1 MSLPN
6 AAAACRA
13 PALRAKLDAGAHIE
27 ERDVKGR
34 TALFRAARV
43 GRLENIVLLLE
54 RGADPN
60 AKDNTDEAPLQAAA
74 RYGYL
79 ECVRALIEAGA
90 RINDFPDPAK
100 TEYSET
106 ALCSAVRRK
115 FSEVAEFLLG
125 AGADPNA
132 ASSSERL
139 PLHEAA
145 GSGNLP
151 LCRALVAAGA
161 NLKTTVKWRGTPL
174 HFAVSCSKVEA
185 VRELIQLGADV
196 NARDLDGRTPLMSA
210 VLSME
215 HSVPLVFEILKA
227 KPDLRLRDGKGET
240 ALDLALWQEK
250 KEVVDILDAAGA
262 PGTETQESMESE
274 SVIKIAPGVEVVLE
288 VGTFHVPVEKKDEAL
303 ATELP
308 ATPNL
313 VGYLGWRSS
322 TAHWRLLEGSRWT
335 FAAGTR
341 TPYSIERLAYF
352 ARGYCNRPAGTELDD
367 GPKLLGERYEKAV
380 ERFLTEGLF
389 CIVEP
394 RETLLTVATVP
405 ELKAIGANLGV
416 KAKGK
421 KVEVL
426 DELLAHC
433 GADPFREIL
442 LRNRL
447 YVVTDA
453 GRSEFDNK
461 AKHLAQAKA
470 RLQSEIIEA
479 FADGALLWGL
489 SLFQNL
495 MAVEKT
501 FRPLSPRCICKARLV
516 LENAVPPEIDFS
528 ENDLAMLR
536 AVAAF
541 KMLDWSRED
550 VWPANL
556 RERAPSLENMKLTPD
571 DFGKSLISGEAM
583 VFYRGEDES
592 DD

>member
-227 KPDLRLRDGKGET
+227 KPDLRLRDGDGKT
-240 ALDLALWQEK
+240 ARDLARWQQK
-250 KEVVDILDAAGA
+250 KEVMEILRTAGA
-262 PGTETQESMESE
+262 PRTEAEESADSE
-274 SVIKIAPGVEVVLE
+274 IVIEVAPGVEAVLE
-288 VGTFHVPVEKKDEAL
+288 IGEFHVPVEKKDEAL

-308 ATPNL
+308 TTPNL

-322 TAHWRLLEGSRWT
+322 TAHWRFLGDSR
-335 FAAGTR
+335 
-341 TPYSIERLAYF
+341 PPCSIQRLAYIV
-352 ARGYCNRPAGTELDD
+352 RGSYNRPAGTELDD
-367 GPKLLGERYEKAV
+367 GPTLLGERYEDAV
-380 ERFLTEGLF
+380 ERLLSEGLLS
-389 CIVEP
+389 ILEP
-394 RETLLTVATVP
+394 RETLLAVATVP
-405 ELKAIGANLGV
+405 VLKEVAA
-416 KAKGK
+416 KAAVEVWGK
-421 KVEVL
+421 KAEIL
-426 DELLAHC
+426 DDLLARC
-433 GADPFREIL
+433 GVAPFREIL
-442 LRNRL
+442 EKNRL
-447 YVVTDA
+447 YIVTEA
-453 GRSEFDNK
+453 GCREVESK
-461 AKHLAQAKA
+461 PTHLAKASA
-470 RLQSEIIEA
+470 RLEREIIEA
-479 FADGALLWGL
+479 FADGALMWGL
-489 SLFQNL
+489 ALAQNL
-495 MAVEKT
+495 TAVHGT
-501 FRPLSPRCICKARLV
+501 FRPLSPRHICEARLI
-516 LENAVPPEIDFS
+516 LQRTVPHEIDFA
-528 ENDLAMLR
+528 ENDLSMLR
-536 AVAAF
+536 AVAAA
-541 KMLDWSRED
+541 KMIRCSKGD
-550 VWPANL
+550 VWPGDLAT
-556 RERAPSLENMKLTPD
+556 RPPKFEDVRLTPD
-571 DFGKSLISGEAM
+571 DFGSSLIDGE
-583 VFYRGEDES
+583 VTYRLDGKDFGEDE
-592 DD
+592 